1 MSESDTDFEML
12 EKRLSDLNPDELIL
26 VMDKAVYSSFATA
39 LCTPFPKLCC
49 LLQVASA
56 FSQMLNL
63 HNLSEDI
70 SNAQSE
76 RAARMGEV
84 GK

>member
-12 EKRLSDLNPDELIL
+12 ERRLSDLNPDELIL
-26 VMDKAVYSSFATA
+26 VMGKAIHPSFASAIRTA
-39 LCTPFPKLCC
+39 ISKLCC

-84 GK
+84 GE